1 MNGNKAQE
9 PDQDPDRKFAEELAQ
24 LGREQEQ
31 ERRKQRTGCALACG
45 ILGAL
50 AAGAW
55 FLLARTFN
63 TMLGENALW
72 ETILPLLALIGSA
85 GLAIWAWIQRRQP

>member
-1 MNGNKAQE
+1 MNENKAKDA
-9 PDQDPDRKFAEELAQ
+9 DQDRDQKFEEELAR

-31 ERRKQRTGCALACG
+31 ERHKQRTGCAMACG

-55 FLLARTFN
+55 FLLVRMFN
-63 TMLGENALW
+63 TVIGEDALW
-72 ETILPLLALIGSA
+72 ETITPLLALIGSP
-85 GLAIWAWIQRRQP
+85 GLAVWAWIQRRK